1 MNRQKKHNNMPAY
14 QELGKDGNME
24 ERSLRVVGTNK
35 TFFNKLTNTL
45 TKILIPTQ
53 IGINGMRISMKRN
66 ALIKAFE
73 NSKEDIDANKK
84 EIAEKKYE
92 DAYTAYLEALD
103 KYVLDTIYKKVKNQT
118 ATQLESMALSQ
129 YYGIVQLKQSE
140 YTEYKYRKQKY
151 LLELDK
157 ETVMNS
163 GKQKTIDKYQDFY
176 ISKQDSL
183 YKGILKNY
191 SVKLADT
198 TNVYDSAKDWIYI
211 KIFETL
217 EDYIKNILPLKI
229 NDPKLEKV
237 VKEYEKYEKFTVG
250 KLDARDNIE
259 KNMILLGISRN
270 LFTHSLPLVVAEQ
283 CYMKLLKDARCLVQ
297 DTKIAAK
304 REKAYTLILNLIE
317 DYNIRL
323 LATKVYWENSRE
335 REEFKKFYNQY
346 KNVEKLKEVDFIEYV
361 KEKEILFIKT
371 DLKKISKDKTD
382 YSRLQ
387 KYYKRKLVDFGAMKD
402 IKLTRQ
408 NTNKYFGKSIKK
420 SKIA

>member
-1 MNRQKKHNNMPAY
+1 
-14 QELGKDGNME
+14 ME
-24 ERSLRVVGTNK
+24 ERSLRLVGTDK

-45 TKILIPTQ
+45 TKLLIPTQ

-66 ALIKAFE
+66 AVIKAYQ
-73 NSKEDIDANKK
+73 SADED
-84 EIAEKKYE
+84 EKKYE

-118 ATQLESMALSQ
+118 ASELESAALSQ
-129 YYGIVQLKQSE
+129 YYGIVQLKESE
-140 YTEYKYRKQKY
+140 YVEYKYRKQKY

-157 ETVMNS
+157 ETVMNT
-163 GKQKTIDKYQDFY
+163 GKQKVIDKYKLFY

-198 TNVYDSAKDWIYI
+198 TNVYDVAKEWIYV
-211 KIFETL
+211 KIFATL

-250 KLDARDNIE
+250 KLDARDHIE
-259 KNMILLGISRN
+259 KNMILLGISRT

-304 REKAYTLILNLIE
+304 REKAYSMLLTLIE
-317 DYNIRL
+317 YYNIRL
-323 LATKVYWENSRE
+323 LATKVYWDNSKE
-335 REEFKKFYNQY
+335 REQFKRFHGKY
-346 KNVEKLKEVDFIEYV
+346 KDIEKLKDIDFIEYV
-361 KEKEILFIKT
+361 KQKEILFIKE
-371 DLKKISKDKTD
+371 DIQKMKGEKTD
-382 YSRLQ
+382 YSRLI
-387 KYYKRKLVDFGAMKD
+387 KYYKRKLVDYGVMKEIRD
-402 IKLTRQ
+402 YTTKDG
-408 NTNKYFGKSIKK
+408 KYLK
-420 SKIA
+420 SKVSTIMNEYASA

>member
-1 MNRQKKHNNMPAY
+1 
-14 QELGKDGNME
+14 ME
-24 ERSLRVVGTNK
+24 ERSLRVVGTDK

-45 TKILIPTQ
+45 TKLLIPTQ

-66 ALIKAFE
+66 ALLKAFQ
-73 NSKEDIDANKK
+73 NSEED
-84 EIAEKKYE
+84 EKKYE
-92 DAYTAYLEALD
+92 EAYTAYLESLD

-118 ATQLESMALSQ
+118 ATQLESAALSQ
-129 YYGIVQLKQSE
+129 YYGIVQLKESE
-140 YTEYKYRKQKY
+140 YIEYKYRKQKY

-163 GKQKTIDKYQDFY
+163 GKQKVVDKYKLFY

-198 TNVYDSAKDWIYI
+198 TNVYDVAKEWVYV
-211 KIFETL
+211 KIFDTL

-259 KNMILLGISRN
+259 KNMVLLGISRT

-304 REKAYTLILNLIE
+304 REKAYSMLLTLIE

-323 LATKVYWENSRE
+323 LATKVYWDNPKE
-335 REEFKKFYNQY
+335 REQFKRFHEKY
-346 KNVEKLKEVDFIEYV
+346 KDIEKLKEIDFVEYV
-361 KEKEILFIKT
+361 KEKEILFIKEDIQRT
-371 DLKKISKDKTD
+371 KGEKTD
-382 YSRLQ
+382 YTRLI
-387 KYYKRKLVDFGAMKD
+387 KYYKRKLVDYGVMKEIRD
-402 IKLTRQ
+402 CKT
-408 NTNKYFGKSIKK
+408 KEGKFIK
-420 SKIA
+420 SKVSTIMNEYVSA

>member
-1 MNRQKKHNNMPAY
+1 
-14 QELGKDGNME
+14 ME
-24 ERSLRVVGTNK
+24 ERSLRVVGTDK

-45 TKILIPTQ
+45 TKLLIPTQ

-66 ALIKAFE
+66 ALIKAYQNAE
-73 NSKEDIDANKK
+73 ED
-84 EIAEKKYE
+84 EKKYE

-103 KYVLDTIYKKVKNQT
+103 KYVLDTIYKKVKNET
-118 ATQLESMALSQ
+118 ATQLESTALSQ
-129 YYGIVQLKQSE
+129 YYGIVQLKESE
-140 YTEYKYRKQKY
+140 YVEYKYRKQKY

-163 GKQKTIDKYQDFY
+163 GKSKIVEKYKAFY
-176 ISKQDSL
+176 ISKQDTL

-198 TNVYDSAKDWIYI
+198 TNVYDVAKEWIYV
-211 KIFETL
+211 KIFDTL

-250 KLDARDNIE
+250 KLDAKDHIE
-259 KNMILLGISRN
+259 KNMILLGISRT

-304 REKAYTLILNLIE
+304 REKAYSMLLTLLE

-335 REEFKKFYNQY
+335 REQFKRFHDKY
-346 KNVEKLKEVDFIEYV
+346 KDIQKLKDVDFIEYI
-361 KEKEILFIKT
+361 KEKEILFIKE
-371 DLKKISKDKTD
+371 DIQKIKGEKTD
-382 YSRLQ
+382 YTRLI
-387 KYYKRKLVDFGAMKD
+387 KYYKRKLVDYGVMKEIRD
-402 IKLTRQ
+402 CKTKEGKFIKCKFSTIM
-408 NTNKYFGKSIKK
+408 KEYAS
-420 SKIA
+420 A

>member
-1 MNRQKKHNNMPAY
+1 
-14 QELGKDGNME
+14 ME
-24 ERSLRVVGTNK
+24 ERSLRVVATDK

-45 TKILIPTQ
+45 TKLLIPTQ
-53 IGINGMRISMKRN
+53 IGFNSLKISMKRN
-66 ALIKAFE
+66 ILIKTYDAFNAE
-73 NSKEDIDANKK
+73 NIPADKK
-84 EIAEKKYE
+84 DELEKKYD
-92 DAYTAYLEALD
+92 DAYTSYLEALD
-103 KYVLDTIYKKVKNQT
+103 KYVLDTIYKKVKNET
-118 ATQLESMALSQ
+118 ATQFESTALSQ
-129 YYGIVQLKQSE
+129 YYGIVQLKDRE
-140 YTEYKYRKQKY
+140 YNEYKYRKQKY

-157 ETVMNS
+157 ESVKNTAKEKV
-163 GKQKTIDKYQDFY
+163 IEKYNKFY
-176 ISKQDSL
+176 VSKQDSL

-191 SVKLADT
+191 SIKLADS
-198 TNVYDSAKDWIYI
+198 TNVYDSTKDWIYV
-211 KIFETL
+211 KIFNTL
-217 EDYIKNILPLKI
+217 EDYMKNILPLKI
-229 NDPKLEKV
+229 SDLKMEVISKD
-237 VKEYEKYEKFTVG
+237 YEKYEKFSVG
-250 KLDARDNIE
+250 KLDTRDNIE

-283 CYMKLLKDARCLVQ
+283 CYMKLLRDARCLVQ

>member
-1 MNRQKKHNNMPAY
+1 
-14 QELGKDGNME
+14 ME
-24 ERSLRVVGTNK
+24 ERSLRVVGTDK

-45 TKILIPTQ
+45 TKLLIPTQ

-66 ALIKAFE
+66 AVLKAFQ
-73 NSKEDIDANKK
+73 NSEED
-84 EIAEKKYE
+84 EKKYE
-92 DAYTAYLEALD
+92 EAYTAYLEALD

-118 ATQLESMALSQ
+118 ATQLESAALSQ
-129 YYGIVQLKQSE
+129 YYGIVQLKESE
-140 YTEYKYRKQKY
+140 YIEYKYRKQKY

-163 GKQKTIDKYQDFY
+163 GKQKVVDKYKLFY

-198 TNVYDSAKDWIYI
+198 TNVYDVAKEWIYV
-211 KIFETL
+211 KIFDTL

-259 KNMILLGISRN
+259 KNMVLLGISRT

-304 REKAYTLILNLIE
+304 REKAYSMLLTLIE

-323 LATKVYWENSRE
+323 LATKVYWDNPKE
-335 REEFKKFYNQY
+335 REQFKRFHEKY
-346 KNVEKLKEVDFIEYV
+346 KDIEKLKEIDFVEYV
-361 KEKEILFIKT
+361 KEKEILFIKEDMQRT
-371 DLKKISKDKTD
+371 KGEKTD
-382 YSRLQ
+382 YTRLI
-387 KYYKRKLVDFGAMKD
+387 KYYKRKLVDYGVMKEIRD
-402 IKLTRQ
+402 CKT
-408 NTNKYFGKSIKK
+408 KEGKFVK
-420 SKIA
+420 SKVSTIMNEYVSA

>member
-1 MNRQKKHNNMPAY
+1 
-14 QELGKDGNME
+14 ME
-24 ERSLRVVGTNK
+24 ERSLRVVGTDK

-45 TKILIPTQ
+45 TKLLIPTQ

-66 ALIKAFE
+66 AVLKAFQ
-73 NSKEDIDANKK
+73 NSEED
-84 EIAEKKYE
+84 EKKYE
-92 DAYTAYLEALD
+92 EAYTAYLEALD

-118 ATQLESMALSQ
+118 ATQLESAALSQ
-129 YYGIVQLKQSE
+129 YYGIVQLKESE
-140 YTEYKYRKQKY
+140 YIEYKYRKQKN

-157 ETVMNS
+157 ESVMNS
-163 GKQKTIDKYQDFY
+163 GKQKVIDKYKLFY

-198 TNVYDSAKDWIYI
+198 TNVYDVAKEWIYV
-211 KIFETL
+211 KIFDTL

-229 NDPKLEKV
+229 KDPKLEKV
-237 VKEYEKYEKFTVG
+237 VKEYEKYERFTVG

-259 KNMILLGISRN
+259 KNMVLLGISRT

-304 REKAYTLILNLIE
+304 REKAYSMLLTLIE

-323 LATKVYWENSRE
+323 LATKVYWDNPKDRE
-335 REEFKKFYNQY
+335 QFKRFHEKY
-346 KNVEKLKEVDFIEYV
+346 KDVEKLKDIDFIEYV
-361 KEKEILFIKT
+361 KEKEILFIKE
-371 DLKKISKDKTD
+371 DIQKVKGEKTD
-382 YSRLQ
+382 YTRLI
-387 KYYKRKLVDFGAMKD
+387 KYYKRKLVDFGVMKEIRD
-402 IKLTRQ
+402 YKT
-408 NTNKYFGKSIKK
+408 KDGKFIK
-420 SKIA
+420 SKVSTIMNEYVSA

>member
-1 MNRQKKHNNMPAY
+1 
-14 QELGKDGNME
+14 ME
-24 ERSLRVVGTNK
+24 ERSLRLVGTDK

-45 TKILIPTQ
+45 TKLLIPTQ

-66 ALIKAFE
+66 AVIKAYQ
-73 NSKEDIDANKK
+73 SADED
-84 EIAEKKYE
+84 EKKYE

-118 ATQLESMALSQ
+118 ASELESAALSQ
-129 YYGIVQLKQSE
+129 YYGIVQLKESE
-140 YTEYKYRKQKY
+140 YVEYKYRKQKY

-163 GKQKTIDKYQDFY
+163 GKQKVIDKYKLFY

-198 TNVYDSAKDWIYI
+198 TNVYDVAKEWIYV
-211 KIFETL
+211 KIFDTL

-250 KLDARDNIE
+250 KLDARDHIE
-259 KNMILLGISRN
+259 KNMILLGISRT

-304 REKAYTLILNLIE
+304 REKAYSMLLTLIE

-323 LATKVYWENSRE
+323 LATKVYWDNSKE
-335 REEFKKFYNQY
+335 REQFKRFHGKY
-346 KNVEKLKEVDFIEYV
+346 KDIEKLKDIDFIEYV
-361 KEKEILFIKT
+361 KQKEILFIKE
-371 DLKKISKDKTD
+371 DIQKMKGEKTD
-382 YSRLQ
+382 YSRLI
-387 KYYKRKLVDFGAMKD
+387 KYYKRKLVDYGVMKEIRD
-402 IKLTRQ
+402 YTTKDG
-408 NTNKYFGKSIKK
+408 KYLK
-420 SKIA
+420 SKVSTIMNEYVSA